1 MARPGHSWDGG
12 GGGWNSY
19 NKAYSAQFEVSSL
32 NCQLELCL
40 MILAKHICLI
50 SFKHLSQLLSSFT
63 LVSGCPGGNSWGDLT
78 VPPPSKEG
86 ESPSNLVLLVLYLVL
101 YYFGDLGGHVKF

>member
-1 MARPGHSWDGG
+1 
-12 GGGWNSY
+12 
-19 NKAYSAQFEVSSL
+19 
-32 NCQLELCL
+32 
-40 MILAKHICLI
+40 MILAKHICLV
-50 SFKHLSQLLSSFT
+50 SFKHLYQPLSSST
-63 LVSGCPGGNSWGDLT
+63 LVSGCPEPGNSWGDLT